1 MDSPEIFKKVHFSIS
16 TFKKTK
22 ALSSLLH
29 DEDERKDSIEQKIKR
44 CSSYIRPKRFVPKL
58 RPLKRSINPSFFIL
72 NDEKE
77 NQNINEN
84 SEIKSVFNDEDLSF
98 TSISDSISVEEEKI
112 SDKITDLED
121 ANSHDINNCKN
132 KNDINTIKEDE
143 NLNVNKKNSKNN
155 SISSL
160 FNIRKKLQSIKYN
173 SSFISIKECIDSSL
187 NKLKKNF
194 GLDDI
199 YYKRFNI
206 KKNIFNNNDCYN
218 FNKYKS
224 STLFNNNK
232 SELKDKNNNRPFL
245 IFDVLKASQK
255 SKL

>member
-1 MDSPEIFKKVHFSIS
+1 MDSPENFKKAHFSIS

-29 DEDERKDSIEQKIKR
+29 DEDERKDNIEQKIKR
-44 CSSYIRPKRFVPKL
+44 SSSYIIPKRFVPKL

-121 ANSHDINNCKN
+121 DINNYKN
-132 KNDINTIKEDE
+132 KNDINTVKEE
-143 NLNVNKKNSKNN
+143 GNLNINKKNSKNN

-232 SELKDKNNNRPFL
+232 SELNDKNNNRPFL

>member
-1 MDSPEIFKKVHFSIS
+1 MDSPENFKKAHFSIS

-22 ALSSLLH
+22 ALSSLLN
-29 DEDERKDSIEQKIKR
+29 DGEDPKDNIEQKMKR
-44 CSSYIRPKRFVPKL
+44 SSSYKIPKRFVPKL
-58 RPLKRSINPSFFIL
+58 RPLKRLINPSFFIL

-77 NQNINEN
+77 NQNVNEN

-98 TSISDSISVEEEKI
+98 TSISDSISDEEEKI

-121 ANSHDINNCKN
+121 VNSHDINNSKN
-132 KNDINTIKEDE
+132 KNDINTIKEEE
-143 NLNVNKKNSKNN
+143 NLNINKKNSKNN
-155 SISSL
+155 SITSL

-224 STLFNNNK
+224 NTIFYDNK
-232 SELKDKNNNRPFL
+232 SELKDQNKHRPFL

-255 SKL
+255 SQF

>member
-1 MDSPEIFKKVHFSIS
+1 MDSPENFKKAHFSIS

-29 DEDERKDSIEQKIKR
+29 DEDEKKDNIEQKMKR
-44 CSSYIRPKRFVPKL
+44 SSSYIIPKRFVPKL
-58 RPLKRSINPSFFIL
+58 RPLKSSINPSFFIL

-84 SEIKSVFNDEDLSF
+84 TEIKSVFNDEDLSF

-121 ANSHDINNCKN
+121 DINNYKN
-132 KNDINTIKEDE
+132 KNDINTVKEE
-143 NLNVNKKNSKNN
+143 GNLNINKKNSKNN

-206 KKNIFNNNDCYN
+206 KKNIFNNNDCYI

-224 STLFNNNK
+224 SMLFNDNK
-232 SELKDKNNNRPFL
+232 NELKDQNNNRPFL

>member
-1 MDSPEIFKKVHFSIS
+1 MDSPENFKKAHFSIS

-29 DEDERKDSIEQKIKR
+29 DEEERKDNIEQKIKR
-44 CSSYIRPKRFVPKL
+44 SSSYIIPKRFVPKL
-58 RPLKRSINPSFFIL
+58 RPLKSSINPSFFIL

-84 SEIKSVFNDEDLSF
+84 TEIKSVFNDEDLSF

-206 KKNIFNNNDCYN
+206 KKNIFNNNDCYI

-224 STLFNNNK
+224 SMLFNDNK
-232 SELKDKNNNRPFL
+232 NELKDQNNNRPFL